1 MNAALSLEHTAELN
15 VNHKLWGPAL
25 SCFPQRLGRS
35 SSGLACITCSCS
47 LTLNKHVCNL
57 VSWDNLCHF
66 MLLYNSMYQNSSMPL
81 FSLIP
86 HRMLPHSPIQ
96 KKC

>member
-15 VNHKLWGPAL
+15 VNNKLWGPAL

-81 FSLIP
+81 FSLIN
-86 HRMLPHSPIQ
+86 
-96 KKC
+96 